1 MNVLIS
7 IRQPVVAWVIPHAHV
22 DRLRRRF
29 PDITFVHAQ
38 DDRADVDGI
47 ADADVAFA
55 WTMTPEMLR
64 RASRLRWVH
73 SSAVAV
79 GTLPLR
85 DLAARGVAVTNSRGI
100 QSAAIAEHVIACLL
114 ALAKRLPRII
124 RHQDARHWAQNELV
138 EDASPWLVRG
148 QTLGIIG
155 LGTIGQAVAARAA
168 ALGMRVVGVRRRP
181 QLGLPPG
188 LDEVVGPDQAGDV
201 IASSDVLV
209 LAAPW
214 TGATNRLVDAV
225 ALANMKRGSMLINVA
240 RGQLVDEDALA
251 AAVSRGHLAGAALDV
266 FNEEPLP
273 ATSPLWSLPN
283 VIVTPHTSGFRADHW
298 DAVVELFETQI
309 DRFRN
314 GLPLL
319 NAVDPE
325 AGY

>member
-7 IRQPVVAWVIPHAHV
+7 IRQPVVAWVIPPAHV

-29 PDITFVHAQ
+29 PDVTFTHAM
-38 DDRADVDGI
+38 DAGADLACIV
-47 ADADVAFA
+47 DADVAFT

-64 RASRLRWVH
+64 RAGRLRWVH

-85 DLAARGVAVTNSRGI
+85 DLAARDVTVTNSRGI
-100 QSAAIAEHVIACLL
+100 QSPAIAEHVIACLL

-124 RHQDARHWAQNELV
+124 RHQDARQWTQNELIGA
-138 EDASPWLVRG
+138 ASPWLVEG

-155 LGTIGQAVAARAA
+155 FGTIGQAVGTRAA
-168 ALGMRVVGVRRRP
+168 ALGMRVIGVRRRP
-181 QLGLPPG
+181 ELGAPAG
-188 LDEVVGPDQAGDV
+188 IAEVVGLDRLGDV
-201 IASSDVLV
+201 MASSDVLV

-225 ALANMKRGSMLINVA
+225 VLANMKRGSVLINVA

-298 DAVVELFETQI
+298 DAVVALFETQI
-309 DRFRN
+309 DRFRS

-319 NAVDPE
+319 NPVDLE